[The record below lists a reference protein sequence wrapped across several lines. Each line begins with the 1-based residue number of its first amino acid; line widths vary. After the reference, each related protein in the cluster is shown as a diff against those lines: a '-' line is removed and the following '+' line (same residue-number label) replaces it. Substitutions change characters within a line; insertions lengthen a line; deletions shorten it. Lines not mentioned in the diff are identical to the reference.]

1 MANPGHAMS
10 KAGTSRPP
18 LPMADPPGQAT
29 SGCPTTRSSTLL
41 ISDIIKDSTEP
52 ITNAET
58 ARKFLDSMQ
67 VCIPGVSMT
76 LELLSHALFHIS
88 LKSATPTVCSLIW
101 ATAFLTTELAVSPI
115 ISSIQKLLTLDG
127 TNPTDSPTS
136 SQKEELKTITEKLDT
151 TIDQW
156 STQQE
161 EMKAMLSKVPQMDG
175 PTNLIILDAWIHSIS
190 ESINSI
196 QASIETMKTQ
206 SPATPMSQN
215 PLPQTFHDVV
225 ANEQPPTTPRT
236 REIPPG
242 LDQARGHSAIK
253 QQQLLMDPDMDHPL
267 IKPDTPSDTLA
278 KIFQKALELM
288 KTDSAPPLKLQSI
301 FRLRNQGIILE
312 LTSAEAAAW
321 LRSPSNRLE
330 LTEKL
335 GGKICLKDRQFN
347 VVVPFFPISTDINS
361 ADTLRTIEEESRI
374 QNGTISQI
382 RWIKDPARRDRR
394 QRVAHALVSLTT
406 AEAANKTIDEGLYV
420 NLEHLKPCKDKKEPI
435 CCLKCQYWGH
445 IARDCKRTVD
455 TCGMLRFRRF
465 HAVAAV
471 CPALLTLVSPFL

>member
-1 MANPGHAMS
+1 MANPGRAMS

-18 LPMADPPGQAT
+18 PPTADPPGQAT
-29 SGCPTTRSSTLL
+29 SGRPTTRSSTLL
-41 ISDIIKDSTEP
+41 ISDIIEDSTEP

-58 ARKFLDSMQ
+58 ARKFLDLMQ
-67 VCIPGVSMT
+67 VCIPGITMT
-76 LELLSHALFHIS
+76 PELLSHALFHIS

-101 ATAFLTTELAVSPI
+101 ATAFLMTELMVSPI

-136 SQKEELKTITEKLDT
+136 SQKEELKMITEKLDT
-151 TIDQW
+151 AIDQW

-161 EMKAMLSKVPQMDG
+161 EMKATLSKRQLHSSLNRDHENAVTSHPYVPK
-175 PTNLIILDAWIHSIS
+175 PT
-190 ESINSI
+190 
-196 QASIETMKTQ
+196 
-206 SPATPMSQN
+206 
-215 PLPQTFHDVV
+215 PQTFRDVV
-225 ANEQPPTTPRT
+225 ANEQPPTTPRI

-242 LDQARGHSAIK
+242 LDQARGRSTIK
-253 QQQLLMDPDMDHPL
+253 QRQLLMDPDMDHPL

-278 KIFQKALELM
+278 KIFQKALESM
-288 KTDSAPPLKLQSI
+288 KTDSALPLKLQSI

-330 LTEKL
+330 LMEKL

-347 VVVPFFPISTDINS
+347 VVIPFFLISTDINS

-394 QRVAHALVSLTT
+394 Q
-406 AEAANKTIDEGLYV
+406 
-420 NLEHLKPCKDKKEPI
+420 
-435 CCLKCQYWGH
+435 
-445 IARDCKRTVD
+445 
-455 TCGMLRFRRF
+455 
-465 HAVAAV
+465 
-471 CPALLTLVSPFL
+471 